1 MDMTLDQ
8 IGKQIL
14 DSIRALTP
22 AQRMEWDRDS
32 FNRAMKLMKTPVG
45 KLKT

>member
-8 IGKQIL
+8 IGEQIL

-22 AQRMEWDRDS
+22 AQRVEWDRDS
-32 FNRAMKLMKTPVG
+32 FNRLMKLMKTAVG
-45 KLKT
+45 GLKK